1 MTQFFREFDVNGD
14 GVFDFG
20 EFSKMMH
27 AALDG
32 HGVLDDDPAVA
43 AAGGEAAAAAVSVI
57 DLYGQAR
64 VRRRRERGAQ
74 RAAEARRAG
83 GPIRSAKS
91 RGVSTPVGPRRP
103 ARVPGPVQAPVEDL
117 RQGFR

>member
-32 HGVLDDDPAVA
+32 HGVLDDDPAL
-43 AAGGEAAAAAVSVI
+43 G
-57 DLYGQAR
+57 
-64 VRRRRERGAQ
+64 
-74 RAAEARRAG
+74 ARRQN
-83 GPIRSAKS
+83 RK
-91 RGVSTPVGPRRP
+91 RGFEEKPHRPQPTPSFFCRL
-103 ARVPGPVQAPVEDL
+103 VEDVVY
-117 RQGFR
+117 